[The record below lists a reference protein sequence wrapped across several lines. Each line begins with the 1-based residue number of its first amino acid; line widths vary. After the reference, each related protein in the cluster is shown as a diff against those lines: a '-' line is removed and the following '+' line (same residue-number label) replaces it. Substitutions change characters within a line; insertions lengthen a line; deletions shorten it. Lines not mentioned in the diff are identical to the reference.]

1 MRETIMASRTTLSG
15 LAAAAL
21 LAAGAAT
28 AQAAPP
34 DPVYG
39 LVLATTW
46 CSACHV
52 VTPVQQQANADAPSF
67 FWIAD
72 SRDDAALTL
81 YLSNP
86 HGPMPTQALSRLEI
100 ADIVAYIRSLEK

>member
-1 MRETIMASRTTLSG
+1 MRETTMAFRTTLGG

-21 LAAGAAT
+21 LAAGAT
-28 AQAAPP
+28 AAKAAAP

-52 VTPVQQQANADAPSF
+52 VTPVQERANADAPSF
-67 FWIAD
+67 FWIANR
-72 SRDDAALTL
+72 RDDATLTR

-100 ADIVAYIRSLEK
+100 ADIVAYIRSLGQ